1 MVILGLWCLT
11 PLSTI
16 FSFING
22 GNVVPIENHRQIYHI
37 MLYRVHLALSGIQT
51 HTVSGDQQH
60 TITTTSAPLIIDKM
74 SLVIFDN
81 E

>member
-1 MVILGLWCLT
+1 MVFNTTFHNNSVLLMEET
-11 PLSTI
+11 
-16 FSFING
+16 
-22 GNVVPIENHRQIYHI
+22 VVPIENHRQIYHI